1 MFDWMQDHKTL
12 LTWLG
17 IASLVMFAIGIVLVP
32 LVIVRMPHDYF
43 AHQSAPDSWR
53 SQHPALRITLRLLK
67 NILGATLILAGI
79 AMLVLP
85 GQGVLTILLGITLL
99 EFPGK
104 RALELWI
111 VRRNSVQKPINWI
124 RAKWNRPP
132 IALPEASNESDA

>member
-1 MFDWMQDHKTL
+1 MFEWLNDNKAL

-17 IASLVMFAIGIVLVP
+17 IASAVMFAIGIVLVP

-43 AHQSAPDSWR
+43 ARPAAPDSWR
-53 SQHPALRITLRLLK
+53 AHHPVLRLSMRVGK
-67 NILGATLILAGI
+67 NLVGVILILAGI

-104 RALELWI
+104 RALEISI
-111 VRRNSVQKPINWI
+111 VRRDSVRKPINWI
-124 RAKWNRPP
+124 RSKWNRPP
-132 IALPEASNESDA
+132 IELPTALDESN